1 MGNKCVRRTMCVR
14 SLAIALAII
23 GGASAPP
30 LSAQDPASQPLI
42 QFADLV
48 YVGAFRLPSASANG
62 DNFSLGGKPFAF
74 NPANDTLFVGSKA
87 GRIAE
92 VAIPILSDLPM
103 VKDLSLSLALRST
116 DSNVS
121 GRDETWKAAVEW
133 SMTDSVR
140 FRGGV
145 QHAVRSP
152 NVNELFAPQL
162 NNFPTFTN
170 QDPCNT
176 TGSIA
181 AQYRN
186 GPNGAQVTALCG
198 QQSPRA
204 DDADYNQPSSQANA
218 VRFTCSARR

>member
-48 YVGAFRLPSASANG
+48 YVGAFRLPRASANG

-92 VAIPILSDLPM
+92 VAIPKVINTPKFRQAAERDGESDPIGNTPAEMAAM
-103 VKDLSLSLALRST
+103 VQKDLERYAALF
-116 DSNVS
+116 
-121 GRDETWKAAVEW
+121 KAAGIKPE
-133 SMTDSVR
+133 
-140 FRGGV
+140 
-145 QHAVRSP
+145 
-152 NVNELFAPQL
+152 
-162 NNFPTFTN
+162 
-170 QDPCNT
+170 
-176 TGSIA
+176 
-181 AQYRN
+181 
-186 GPNGAQVTALCG
+186 
-198 QQSPRA
+198 
-204 DDADYNQPSSQANA
+204 
-218 VRFTCSARR
+218 